1 MEKLIK
7 SVLYEIAEKTY
18 NKKPRNF
25 DVHIIPEERKSFHG
39 QYWPDKKL
47 IEVFNLSRPTEFVI
61 STTIHELSKQQ
72 FRLLEDLKKVFRVYS
87 HLALTKF

>member
-25 DVHIIPEERKSFHG
+25 DVHIIPE
-39 QYWPDKKL
+39 
-47 IEVFNLSRPTEFVI
+47 
-61 STTIHELSKQQ
+61 
-72 FRLLEDLKKVFRVYS
+72 
-87 HLALTKF
+87 